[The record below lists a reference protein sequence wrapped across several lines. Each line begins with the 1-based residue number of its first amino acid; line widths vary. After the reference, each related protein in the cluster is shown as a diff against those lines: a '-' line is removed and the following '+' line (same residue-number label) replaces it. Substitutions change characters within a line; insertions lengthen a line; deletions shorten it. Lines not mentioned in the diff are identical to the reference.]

1 MLSIKISSH
10 KLGLVTILVCRRNL
24 VKSHTFAGLLL
35 LHLHQR
41 REIFDANVYVNL
53 LLDVHLELLQP
64 VLPRLRHD
72 VESLLDVHLELLEIV
87 EDFRGT
93 V

>member
-10 KLGLVTILVCRRNL
+10 KLGLVTISVCRRNL